1 MQYGWSIRLAG
12 FAPAGLIAACLAVP
26 PAADDPGTSTVAP
39 EAASAT
45 LGAGAGTPIDWS
57 QGDCL
62 SQLRTLQQAASDGR
76 LSADDRP
83 PFAVQLVA
91 APGNWLDAVPELP
104 IETDLPLALDDAGAA
119 TEAHCLIRI
128 GPAKDQS
135 AAHRAVDIQD
145 VQSAY
150 QSALRSER
158 NPDYDAAQL
167 AHREAKENA
176 EGRHQLVRVGDPL
189 LDLIGTTV
197 GGLIGTVD
205 RRVREHEVDD
215 AAAELAA
222 TPRSLD
228 RPVYRPY
235 SFERIVVR
243 AQKQAVV
250 PIALLDASGREL
262 RRTELRQSE
271 RREFF
276 VLQGLDPRDRD
287 YEQHRSSSMT
297 RADLARWAR
306 TPPTLRLSS
315 IAIALTE
322 GPAPEPHLAD
332 LAPAAGPAIP
342 EPTSLGQP
350 SGPEPNPELEL
361 EPSPD
366 DAAAADGSLA
376 APLLEDWVDEPASD
390 SALLSA
396 PGPGSYGALDL
407 AGLEPRPATD
417 PMAATD
423 STFAA
428 PPAPQAPS
436 VVVIQAG
443 RAGGNG
449 FYVRADLVLT
459 TYQLVRAISVA
470 DVTTADGA
478 TVPALVAAFDPGRD
492 LALLQMP
499 RPGPAATL
507 YEGSMLPVVRPLGK
521 SAPGLPVL
529 VDGQVVGMT
538 TGAAGAAGQE
548 VVSIDAIRAFLD
560 SQAALLAAVP

>member
-12 FAPAGLIAACLAVP
+12 FAPAGLVAACLAVP
-26 PAADDPGTSTVAP
+26 PAADDPGTSAVAR
-39 EAASAT
+39 EAASAA
-45 LGAGAGTPIDWS
+45 LGAGAGAPIDWS

-62 SQLRTLQQAASDGR
+62 SQLRSLQQAASDGR

-91 APGNWLDAVPELP
+91 APGNWLDAVPQLP
-104 IETDLPLALDDAGAA
+104 IETDLPLALEDAGAA
-119 TEAHCLIRI
+119 AEARCLIRI
-128 GPAKDQS
+128 GPAHGQS
-135 AAHRAVDIQD
+135 AAHRAVDVQD

-262 RRTELRQSE
+262 RRIELRQSE

-297 RADLARWAR
+297 RADLARWTR
-306 TPPTLRLSS
+306 TPPALRLSS
-315 IAIALTE
+315 VAIALTE
-322 GPAPEPHLAD
+322 GPAPEHHLAD

-350 SGPEPNPELEL
+350 SGPEPNAGLEL

-366 DAAAADGSLA
+366 DAADGSLA
-376 APLLEDWVDEPASD
+376 APLLEDWVDEPESD
-390 SALLSA
+390 AVRLSA

-407 AGLEPRPATD
+407 AGLEPRPATG
-417 PMAATD
+417 PMVATD
-423 STFAA
+423 STIEA
-428 PPAPQAPS
+428 PPEPQAPS
-436 VVVIQAG
+436 VVAIQAG

-449 FYVRADLVLT
+449 FYVREDLVLT

-478 TVPALVAAFDPGRD
+478 TVPALVAAVDPGRD

-507 YEGSMLPVVRPLGK
+507 YEGSMLPPVRPLAK

-529 VDGQVVGMT
+529 VAGQVVGMT
-538 TGAAGAAGQE
+538 TGAAGEPGQK

-560 SQAALLAAVP
+560 SQAGLLAAVP